1 MSDRLEKTVGLL
13 ADLVAFPTV
22 SGEPNGEII
31 GYIKSYL
38 ESHGVSVLLDVTDDG
53 QQMNL
58 FATIGPKVDGGII
71 LSGHTDVVPAS
82 ADGWQGDPFVLR
94 RDQGRLYGRGAVDM
108 KGFVAIAL
116 AMVPDFVAARDSL
129 CVPIHL
135 AFTFDEEVG
144 YFGSARMPEFLTR
157 PWYLR

>member
-1 MSDRLEKTVGLL
+1 MSDRLERTINLL

-22 SGEPNGEII
+22 SGEPNGEIM

-38 ESHGVSVLLDVTDDG
+38 ESHGVNVLLDVTDDG
-53 QQMNL
+53 KQMNL

-82 ADGWQGDPFVLR
+82 AEGWQSDPFILR

-116 AMVPDFVAARDSL
+116 AMGR
-129 CVPIHL
+129 
-135 AFTFDEEVG
+135 
-144 YFGSARMPEFLTR
+144 R
-157 PWYLR
+157 W